1 MTGGGLLLLEEL
13 LALPRETDWL
23 EFKTNQ
29 AQPERLGQVISALAN
44 SAKLHGQDRAFLV
57 WGVDDA
63 THQVRG
69 TTFHPQSTKVGNEP
83 FEAWISRL
91 LDPRI
96 HLLFHCLEWEG
107 QPVVLLEIPA
117 ASHTPVAFKTARWLR
132 VGSTLKPLH
141 EFPEKERV
149 LWALL
154 DALPFE
160 QRPSG
165 IGLPA
170 DQVLHLLNYAAYFD
184 MVKAPAPLDP
194 GLILARLQDE
204 GYIRPQSPGLWEI
217 LSLGALLFAKDLGQF
232 EDLSRKSLRII
243 TYEGKGR
250 ERAIREIAIR
260 AGYAA
265 GFEES
270 LRSIALQ
277 LPANEE
283 IGRAFRVE
291 AQAYPEVAIREFLV
305 NALIHQDL
313 QIKGAGPTVEIFQ
326 DRLEITN
333 PGLPMVDVL
342 RFLDAPPRSRNETL
356 AAHMRRLN
364 LCEERGSGVD
374 RAIGAIE
381 LYQLPPPAFEVVEG
395 HTRVTLFSPRTHAEM
410 DRQDRVRACYQ
421 HACLHW
427 LSGRQAMTN
436 GSLRQRMGIE
446 EQNYSAASRVIRDTL
461 DARLIRPYGENTSGK
476 GAKYVPFWA

>member
-1 MTGGGLLLLEEL
+1 MIEGGLLLLEEL

-29 AQPERLGQVISALAN
+29 AQPDRLGQLISALAN
-44 SAKLHGQDRAFLV
+44 SALLHGQEKAFLV

-63 THQVRG
+63 THEVRG
-69 TTFHPQSTKVGNEP
+69 TSFHPHATKVGNEP
-83 FEAWISRL
+83 IEAWISRL

-96 HLLFHCLEWEG
+96 HLVFHHLEWDG
-107 QPVVLLEIPA
+107 HPVVLLEIPA
-117 ASHTPVAFKTARWLR
+117 ASHTPVAFKTIRWLR
-132 VGSTLKPLH
+132 VGTTLKPLH

-149 LWALL
+149 LWSFL
-154 DALPFE
+154 DPLPFE
-160 QRPSG
+160 RRPARS
-165 IGLPA
+165 GLPA
-170 DQVLHLLNYAAYFD
+170 DQVLQLLNHTAYFD
-184 MVKAPAPLDP
+184 MVRTPVPMDPA
-194 GLILARLQDE
+194 LILSRMQTE
-204 GYIRPQSPGLWEI
+204 GYVNQQSNGSWDI
-217 LSLGALLFAKDLGQF
+217 SYLGTLLFAKELNKF
-232 EDLSRKSLRII
+232 EILSRKSLRII

-250 ERAIREIAIR
+250 ERAVREIVINP
-260 AGYAA
+260 GYAS

-270 LRSIALQ
+270 LRSITLQ

-313 QIKGAGPTVEIFQ
+313 HAKGAGPIIEIFQ

-374 RAIGAIE
+374 RAIAAIE
-381 LYQLPPPAFEVVEG
+381 LYQLPPPAFEAVEG
-395 HTRVTLFSPRTHAEM
+395 HTRVTLFSPRSHAEM
-410 DRQDRVRACYQ
+410 ERPDRVRACYQ

-436 GSLRQRMGIE
+436 GSLRQRLGIE
-446 EQNYSAASRVIRDTL
+446 EHNYSAASRVIRDTL
-461 DARLIRPYGENTSGK
+461 DARLIRSYGENTSGK